1 MAFKQQIKLKLK
13 ILLHTNIYFCEETS
27 KFITEKTKQRN
38 SATWY
43 LSLYEKTRSEETI
56 YWPLAIRAGHAES
69 IQRKTSLQGI
79 LAKEAILNNFK
90 EQDLQFWF
98 SYTCEWAY
106 FYIKQPVFHV
116 TELDCNVL

>member
-13 ILLHTNIYFCEETS
+13 MLLHTNIYFCEETS

-56 YWPLAIRAGHAES
+56 Y
-69 IQRKTSLQGI
+69 
-79 LAKEAILNNFK
+79 
-90 EQDLQFWF
+90 
-98 SYTCEWAY
+98 
-106 FYIKQPVFHV
+106 
-116 TELDCNVL
+116 